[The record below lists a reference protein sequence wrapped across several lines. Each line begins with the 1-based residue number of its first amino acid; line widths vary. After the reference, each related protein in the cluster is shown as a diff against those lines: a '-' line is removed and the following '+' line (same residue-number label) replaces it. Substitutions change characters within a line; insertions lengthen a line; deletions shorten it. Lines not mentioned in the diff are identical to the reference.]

1 MERAI
6 ERASRASRD
15 ARALATADDAFQE
28 WVVPE
33 IDVMLRVANSLT
45 RDPGEA
51 EDLVQDALLRA
62 YRAIEGFD
70 GRYPRAWLLTI
81 VRNTHLN
88 RVRKRPPELLD
99 DPDEDID
106 RLSRHGTAST
116 VEEDVVGGTLDAVI
130 DAALRELPAKHRQ
143 VLELVDMD
151 GLNYQETA
159 QVLGVPVGTVMS
171 RLHRAR
177 KSMKHRLDRAGLTP
191 RRRAQ

>member
-1 MERAI
+1 MERAT
-6 ERASRASRD
+6 EAAGASRS
-15 ARALATADDAFQE
+15 ARAFATADDAFQQ

-33 IDVMLRVANSLT
+33 IEVMLRVANSLT
-45 RDPGEA
+45 RDTGEA
-51 EDLVQDALLRA
+51 EDLVQDALIRA

-88 RVRKRPPELLD
+88 RVRKRRPELLD
-99 DPDEDID
+99 DPDQDID
-106 RLSRHGTAST
+106 RLSRQGTAST
-116 VEEDVVGGTLDAVI
+116 VEDDVVGGTLDAVI

-151 GLNYQETA
+151 GLNYQEA
-159 QVLGVPVGTVMS
+159 ALVLGVPVGTVMS

-177 KSMKHRLDRAGLTP
+177 KSMKRRLDRAGLTP
-191 RRRAQ
+191 RRRVQ

>member
-6 ERASRASRD
+6 ERATRASRG
-15 ARALATADDAFQE
+15 AQAFATADEAFQH

-33 IDVMLRVANSLT
+33 IEVMLRVANSLT

-88 RVRKRPPELLD
+88 RVRKRRPELLD
-99 DPDEDID
+99 DPEHDID
-106 RLSRHGTAST
+106 RLSRQETAST
-116 VEEDVVGGTLDAVI
+116 VEKDVVGGTLDAVI
-130 DAALRELPAKHRQ
+130 EAALGELPAKHRQ

-151 GLNYQETA
+151 GLNYREA
-159 QVLGVPVGTVMS
+159 AEVLGIPVGTVMS

>member
-1 MERAI
+1 
-6 ERASRASRD
+6 
-15 ARALATADDAFQE
+15 LATADDAFQQ

>member
-15 ARALATADDAFQE
+15 ARALATADDAFQQ